1 MDMTKKQ
8 LCNPRFLLPL
18 FVFFGLCLLAGI
30 IIFSPAQGPVIGYKL
45 ALVVLA
51 AIVGMAFDYLAFPY
65 SLPSGYLDKDWRKTP
80 NATGP
85 DGKPDYPVAEGYIMP
100 FCASLTRRA
109 IIIFGFVMAVALG
122 L

>member
-1 MDMTKKQ
+1 MKK
-8 LCNPRFLLPL
+8 LICNPRFLLSL
-18 FVFFGLCLLAGI
+18 FMIFGLCLLLGI
-30 IIFSPAQGPVIGYKL
+30 IVFSPAQGPVIGYKL

-65 SLPSGYLDKDWRKTP
+65 ALPSGYLDRDWRKNP
-80 NATGP
+80 DATGP
-85 DGKPDYPVAEGYIMP
+85 DGKPDYPVAEGCILP

-109 IIIFGFVMAVALG
+109 VIIFGFVIAVAVG

>member
-1 MDMTKKQ
+1 MDMKK
-8 LCNPRFLLPL
+8 LFCNPRFLLT
-18 FVFFGLCLLAGI
+18 VFALLGFCLLLGI
-30 IIFSPAQGPVIGYKL
+30 IVFSPAQGPVIGYKL

-65 SLPSGYLDKDWRKTP
+65 SLPSGYLDKDWRKNP
-80 NATGP
+80 DATGA
-85 DGKPDYPVAEGYIMP
+85 DGKPDYPVADGYIMP

-109 IIIFGFVMAVALG
+109 VIIFGFVIAVALG

>member
-1 MDMTKKQ
+1 MTKHQ

-18 FVFFGLCLLAGI
+18 FVVLGLGLLLAI
-30 IIFSPAQGPVIGYKL
+30 IVFSPAQGPVIGYKL
-45 ALVVLA
+45 ALVILA
-51 AIVGMAFDYLAFPY
+51 AVCAMIFDYLAFPY
-65 SLPSGYLDKDWRKTP
+65 SLPSGYLDKDWRKNP
-80 NATGP
+80 NADGG

-109 IIIFGFVMAVALG
+109 IIIFGFVIAVALG